1 MLNVKS
7 LIVNILIP
15 NIVGFVSSILGK
27 VSTEFDKFEKPTWT
41 PPGIVFPI
49 VWTIL
54 YILMGVSSYLIY
66 ESNTSYKE
74 DALKVYGINLIIN
87 GLWSILFFRFKA
99 FFLAFITIIILIV
112 LTLIMIIKYYKI
124 NKIAGL
130 LQIPYLLW
138 LVVALLLSYNVFL
151 LN

>member
-1 MLNVKS
+1 MIKIKS

-15 NIVGFVSSILGK
+15 NIIGFLSAIIGK

-54 YILMGVSSYLIY
+54 YILMGISSYLIY

-74 DALKVYGINLIIN
+74 SALKVYAINILIN
-87 GLWSILFFRFKA
+87 GLWTILFFRLKL
-99 FFLAFITIIILIV
+99 FFISFLTIIVLIV
-112 LTLIMIIKYYKI
+112 LTIIMIYKYYRI
-124 NKIAGL
+124 NKLAGL
-130 LQIPYLLW
+130 LQIPYLIW
-138 LVVALLLSYNVFL
+138 LCVALALSYNVYL

>member
-1 MLNVKS
+1 MKIKN

-15 NIVGFVSSILGK
+15 NIIGFLSSVLGK
-27 VSTEFDKFEKPTWT
+27 VSTEFNAFKKPTWT

-66 ESNTSYKE
+66 ESNSVEKD
-74 DALKVYGINLIIN
+74 DALKIYGMNIIIN
-87 GLWSILFFRFKA
+87 GLWSIIFFRFKL
-99 FFLAFITIIILIV
+99 FFLAFITVIILII
-112 LTLIMIIKYYKI
+112 LTIIMIIKYYKI
-124 NKIAGL
+124 NKVAGL
-130 LQIPYLLW
+130 IQIPYLIW
-138 LVVALLLSYNVFL
+138 LFVALALSYNVYI

>member
-1 MLNVKS
+1 MKIKS

-15 NIVGFVSSILGK
+15 NIIGFLSSVLGK
-27 VSTEFDKFEKPTWT
+27 VSTEFNTFKKPTWT

-66 ESNTSYKE
+66 ESNSVEKD
-74 DALKVYGINLIIN
+74 DALKIYGMNIIIN
-87 GLWSILFFRFKA
+87 GLWSIIFFRFKL
-99 FFLAFITIIILIV
+99 FFLAFITVIILII
-112 LTLIMIIKYYKI
+112 LTIIMIIKYYKI
-124 NKIAGL
+124 NKVAGL
-130 LQIPYLLW
+130 IQIPYLIW
-138 LVVALLLSYNVFL
+138 LFVALALSYNVYI